1 MLAPRAYVGKA
12 PTLNPPIYP
21 SVLPDNPSAAA
32 GLLLLV
38 AAAALVHVRLGPAL
52 YAAVALRARRPLR
65 VRRLLHALAHRR
77 LFGRLSLYSLFP
89 PLVLVALIVMLSVG
103 SDITP
108 AAATDIG
115 NQRLGCLCLALVAL
129 QLVLPLRNG
138 PMQWLFSFSPQQA
151 LLWHSWVGTASAALI
166 LAHGVS
172 YVFQWRLYNYIYGE
186 LATTRNQQGIAGASL
201 ILFMVLTSTWIFR
214 RYAYW
219 LFHLLHIL
227 ALPGL
232 LTMIFLHA
240 PDLAFPFFMPTLSLY
255 FLDRAI
261 RLLNACTTARV
272 VDMKVWEEGSSR
284 AGVSTIMLTISSS
297 PMCDFKGFR
306 SGQFVYVKVP
316 EISSVK
322 WHPLSFSTC
331 PASNPKSPRS
341 KNTFTV
347 IHSGS
352 GRFAQGLS
360 KSVTARLLNADLAPL
375 AVHLD
380 GPYGRSQLDPYVAA
394 LRRFVFIAGGIGATP
409 VLSMATDLVARMRF
423 AASRDSNNK
432 DIAQVESMA
441 PIRGGG
447 HTEVLL
453 VWTVKHFAEFE
464 WAMDA
469 LEDLV
474 EGRACTCGQIA
485 GNSSNEA
492 SSVHVRVLLY
502 ITAEEI
508 LEMAMSSDKRNTFG
522 SEEVGALSEVS
533 SGHSSDTGH
542 TTIHRKLDRMAK
554 GRVNGVKVSF
564 GRPNIPE
571 VFGMIRPHSDDNL
584 GHPDCAVVVSGP
596 QSLIAAV
603 NSTAVRESDN
613 DCVFH
618 VFEESFEV

>member
-129 QLVLPLRNG
+129 QLFRQVLTQSLTLPKD
-138 PMQWLFSFSPQQA
+138 
-151 LLWHSWVGTASAALI
+151 
-166 LAHGVS
+166 
-172 YVFQWRLYNYIYGE
+172 YIYGE